1 MAVERKKKS
10 TDTEMM
16 ETQDTE
22 VLAEPIEAVDLVEEH
37 KETIPQ
43 ILVYVGPTL
52 ASTLLWQN
60 RTFSGG
66 YPAEVGHL
74 EKKHPYI
81 KRLFVEPNK
90 VPDAMHAIAT
100 KGSAMNV
107 YFNRLKG
114 E

>member
-1 MAVERKKKS
+1 MVKKKVDNEVMVPDIEQLETVKKDPVSDKTS
-10 TDTEMM
+10 TPKT
-16 ETQDTE
+16 
-22 VLAEPIEAVDLVEEH
+22 
-37 KETIPQ
+37 
-43 ILVYVGPTL
+43 LVYVGPTL

-74 EKKHPYI
+74 EQKHPYI

-90 VPDAMHAIAT
+90 VPDVMRAIAT